1 QNSEVDFTNLD
12 KIDPQD
18 PKFANFNPL
27 AKTFEFKENPNGPK
41 LTLEYVKSLV
51 SEVVED
57 AKKQKT
63 FTEVAKKLFILDLGM
78 EPESASA
85 LQKYIDLNKP
95 RFEP

>member
-1 QNSEVDFTNLD
+1 SNVEVQLDYDENQRKVLNAVLEQNSKVDFTNLD

-63 FTEVAKKLFILDLGM
+63 F
-78 EPESASA
+78 
-85 LQKYIDLNKP
+85 
-95 RFEP
+95 